1 MLLSPRAL
9 GAGGVGREEGLQD
22 AEDRQRGWGPHL
34 IHMQLHLVPHP
45 EALQGRH
52 LMQDEASTDLGP
64 GHWEEHVLGKGRA
77 EALSAYRLSLPWLLL
92 AQENW
97 GNCVCMCVCVCGR
110 CWVGVVVSGGSP
122 AGPPAPGSLGRK
134 PGLPV
139 QRRSWFCPRGGHSA
153 GRPPRRPQLFHLL
166 YTAGAPGPH
175 RCRTLPGP
183 RLLISAR
190 QGLGPVPPLKPV
202 CRGRG
207 ALPAGTHSDP
217 WRLPRGRHRPDGC
230 SVLPITVRQVGG
242 HPPQPR
248 LSP

>member
-1 MLLSPRAL
+1 MPAASP
-9 GAGGVGREEGLQD
+9 
-22 AEDRQRGWGPHL
+22 
-34 IHMQLHLVPHP
+34 
-45 EALQGRH
+45 
-52 LMQDEASTDLGP
+52 S
-64 GHWEEHVLGKGRA
+64 
-77 EALSAYRLSLPWLLL
+77 PWLLL

-97 GNCVCMCVCVCGR
+97 GTCVCVCVCVCLCLCGGR
-110 CWVGVVVSGGSP
+110 WGSP

-153 GRPPRRPQLFHLL
+153 GHPLRRPQLSHLL

-175 RCRTLPGP
+175 RCQTLPGP
-183 RLLISAR
+183 RLLINAR
-190 QGLGPVPPLKPV
+190 QGLGPVPPWKPIG
-202 CRGRG
+202 RGRG

-217 WRLPRGRHRPDGC
+217 WRLPRGRHRPGGW
-230 SVLPITVRQVGG
+230 SVLPMAVRQARG